1 MIKKELVKKNFSK
14 STNSYDSFANVQ
26 KHMAKELM
34 KNLNDDLNE
43 VKILEIGSGTG
54 ILTNYLISK
63 YQNSQITLI
72 DISEPMIESCRNKF
86 GNRLNYI
93 VSDAENYEFENKFD
107 LIISNATFQWF
118 NNLNETVEKYKNI
131 LNENGKMLFS
141 IFAEGTYKELNESF
155 LKVSEE
161 YKYSQNFIGLEELK
175 KIGKILKE
183 EYYMEEYKS
192 LLEFLKSIKGIG
204 AQSSLTNKKVLTPNI
219 IKAVEK
225 EYLASYKKILV
236 SNSLAYVE
244 VN

>member
-1 MIKKELVKKNFSK
+1 MSPRPK
-14 STNSYDSFANVQ
+14 
-26 KHMAKELM
+26 
-34 KNLNDDLNE
+34 
-43 VKILEIGSGTG
+43 
-54 ILTNYLISK
+54 
-63 YQNSQITLI
+63 SQIL
-72 DISEPMIESCRNKF
+72 
-86 GNRLNYI
+86 
-93 VSDAENYEFENKFD
+93 D
-107 LIISNATFQWF
+107 LH
-118 NNLNETVEKYKNI
+118 
-131 LNENGKMLFS
+131 
-141 IFAEGTYKELNESF
+141 
-155 LKVSEE
+155 E
-161 YKYSQNFIGLEELK
+161 YKYSQNFIDFEELK

>member
-14 STNSYDSFANVQ
+14 STNSYDNFANVQ

-43 VKILEIGSGTG
+43 IKILEIGSGTG

-63 YQNSQITLI
+63 YPNSQITLI
-72 DISEPMIESCRNKF
+72 DISESMIESCRNKF

-118 NNLNETVEKYKNI
+118 NNLSETVEKYKDI
-131 LNENGKMLFS
+131 LNENGKIIFS
-141 IFAEGTYKELNESF
+141 TFAEGTYKELNESF

-175 KIGKILKE
+175 KIGKILRE
-183 EYYMEEYKS
+183 EYYTEEYES

-219 IKAVEK
+219 IKVVEK

>member
-1 MIKKELVKKNFSK
+1 MAHRGRGAAHSYKER
-14 STNSYDSFANVQ
+14 
-26 KHMAKELM
+26 
-34 KNLNDDLNE
+34 
-43 VKILEIGSGTG
+43 
-54 ILTNYLISK
+54 
-63 YQNSQITLI
+63 
-72 DISEPMIESCRNKF
+72 EPMQSSDLL
-86 GNRLNYI
+86 RLTVQNP
-93 VSDAENYEFENKFD
+93 FRQ
-107 LIISNATFQWF
+107 TF
-118 NNLNETVEKYKNI
+118 YKSGYQF
-131 LNENGKMLFS
+131 LSEVFS
-141 IFAEGTYKELNESF
+141 TFAEGTYKELNESF

>member
-14 STNSYDSFANVQ
+14 STNSYDNFANVQ

-34 KNLNDDLNE
+34 KNLNDNLNE
-43 VKILEIGSGTG
+43 IKILEIGSGTG

-63 YQNSQITLI
+63 YPNSQITLI
-72 DISEPMIESCRNKF
+72 DISEPMIESCKNKF

-131 LNENGKMLFS
+131 LNENGKILFS

-155 LKVSEE
+155 LKVSKE

-183 EYYMEEYKS
+183 EYYMEEYEN
-192 LLEFLKSIKGIG
+192 LLNFLKSIKGIG

-219 IKAVEK
+219 IKTVEK